1 MIITKKAM
9 DRRTVLRGI
18 GAALALPLLDSMI
31 PTLTGAPSPVIRFG
45 AVYVPNGINMSTWT
59 PAAEG
64 AAFELT
70 PSLRALDPFRS
81 QLTVLTGLNSNLPA
95 KAKGPA
101 GIHARACTRFLTDVP
116 PKPEEGSDLQAGIS
130 MDQMLA
136 KEFGQHTQLAS
147 LELGLET
154 TEAVGACD
162 PGFNCAYTGTIS
174 WRDAHTPLPMEINPR
189 VIFERMFGD
198 TANSDPAARLIRM
211 KQGRSILDS
220 VMEKLSSLERRLGPA
235 DCVKLDQYLEAI
247 RDVERRIQRA
257 EEQNARTL
265 PVMQQPAGVPTSFDE
280 HAGLMYDLF
289 ALAYQCDLTRVV
301 SFMIGHEYS
310 GRTHPEIGVTDA
322 HHAISH
328 HKNDPVSLAKLTKVD
343 THHVEL
349 FAKLLEKLRSTPD
362 GDGSLLDHSMIV
374 YGSGMSDGN
383 AHDPKNL
390 PIVLVG
396 GGAGQIKGGRHLR
409 FPQDTPLAN
418 LHLTLMHK
426 FGLPMEKIGDSTG
439 EFKELSAISQG

>member
-1 MIITKKAM
+1 
-9 DRRTVLRGI
+9 
-18 GAALALPLLDSMI
+18 
-31 PTLTGAPSPVIRFG
+31 
-45 AVYVPNGINMSTWT
+45 
-59 PAAEG
+59 
-64 AAFELT
+64 
-70 PSLRALDPFRS
+70 
-81 QLTVLTGLNSNLPA
+81 
-95 KAKGPA
+95 
-101 GIHARACTRFLTDVP
+101 
-116 PKPEEGSDLQAGIS
+116 
-130 MDQMLA
+130 
-136 KEFGQHTQLAS
+136 
-147 LELGLET
+147 
-154 TEAVGACD
+154 
-162 PGFNCAYTGTIS
+162 
-174 WRDAHTPLPMEINPR
+174 
-189 VIFERMFGD
+189 
-198 TANSDPAARLIRM
+198 
-211 KQGRSILDS
+211 
-220 VMEKLSSLERRLGPA
+220 
-235 DCVKLDQYLEAI
+235 
-247 RDVERRIQRA
+247 
-257 EEQNARTL
+257 
-265 PVMQQPAGVPTSFDE
+265 
-280 HAGLMYDLF
+280 MYDLF